1 MVIAEV
7 IITIVFDLYKN
18 MLIMFFFRVY
28 TLFQIIPYCPAI
40 STTWCIISKS
50 ESLLKFDLSENGFV
64 LTNTPFN
71 AVLVGLTTV
80 YYAFILHHHG
90 WVCEGLRR
98 R

>member
-18 MLIMFFFRVY
+18 TLIMFFFRVY

-40 STTWCIISKS
+40 STMWCIISKS

-71 AVLVGLTTV
+71 AVLVGVTMFYENKCSYTYLFFKCST
-80 YYAFILHHHG
+80 I
-90 WVCEGLRR
+90 
-98 R
+98 